1 MRRRVL
7 PAAIAAAL
15 AILGSAAL
23 TSAVP
28 DATCTARGEPLVRW
42 IRTAPDNE
50 RAAIDRWCAG
60 VGPPVRIA
68 PLRRQEV
75 FTGPFAVVS
84 WNTHV
89 GGGDLEQLVAD
100 LRSGRLTAGRPVTQ
114 FVLLLQEVYR
124 GGSDVPVPRGRAAWA
139 AAEQPGPAAGIREG
153 IVHAASRLGL
163 AAVYV
168 PSMRNG
174 APRRTDEDRGNA
186 IVSTA
191 VLADPIAIELPL
203 ERQRRVSVEAT
214 IRVHS
219 AGGEV
224 PVALVDTHF
233 TNMVMHHVW
242 LFSMAGRTRQAHALA
257 AVLPASGPM
266 VVGGDFNAWFGFHD
280 AAYREMARLA
290 SPAPGQDRRATFG
303 PMRLDHLLFRLPE
316 GWRASLRRAERRYGS
331 DHYPLV
337 ALVEPR

>member
-1 MRRRVL
+1 MRRRVVL
-7 PAAIAAAL
+7 AAIAATL
-15 AILGSAAL
+15 AIFGNAAL

-28 DATCTARGEPLVRW
+28 DATCTARVEPLVRW
-42 IRTAPDNE
+42 IRTAPPNE
-50 RAAIDRWCAG
+50 RAALDRWCAA

-68 PLRRQEV
+68 PLRGPEV

-89 GGGDLEQLVAD
+89 GAGDLEQLVAD
-100 LRSGRLTAGRPVTQ
+100 LRSGRLTAGRPIAQ

-124 GGSDVPVPRGRAAWA
+124 AGPDVAVPQGRAAWA
-139 AAEQPGPAAGIREG
+139 AAEQPPRRSGAREDV
-153 IVHAASRLGL
+153 VHAATRLGL
-163 AAVYV
+163 GAVYV

-174 APRRTDEDRGNA
+174 APRHTDEDRGNA

-191 VLADPIAIELPL
+191 ALADPVAIELPL
-203 ERQRRVSVEAT
+203 ERQRRVSIQAA

-219 AGGEV
+219 TPGDV
-224 PVALVDTHF
+224 PVTLVDAHF

-242 LFSMAGRTRQAHALA
+242 LFSVAGRTRQALALA
-257 AVLPASGPM
+257 GVLPPGPM
-266 VVGGDFNAWFGFHD
+266 VIGGDFNAWFGFHD

-290 SPAPGQDRRATFG
+290 APAPGQDRRATFG
-303 PMRLDHLLFRLPE
+303 PMRLDHLLFRLPD
-316 GWRASLRRAERRYGS
+316 GWRATVRRGEQRYGS

-337 ALVEPR
+337 AFVEPR